1 MGEAP
6 RGFQTSSNLLVPIEK
21 LGFIQGRPSTSRI
34 VFVAKKMDAFGVI
47 AEKIKFI
54 LTVWGQNY
62 PFDETACMTYLRF
75 TLFHQQFE
83 VIEEQLTLRST
94 FLLRGLSP
102 DFRELHLRQSVSVI
116 EHTK

>member
-1 MGEAP
+1 VGEAP

-54 LTVWGQNY
+54 LTV
-62 PFDETACMTYLRF
+62 
-75 TLFHQQFE
+75 
-83 VIEEQLTLRST
+83 
-94 FLLRGLSP
+94 
-102 DFRELHLRQSVSVI
+102 
-116 EHTK
+116 